1 MNNNHSC
8 DEIWAVATR
17 KDLAETG
24 GSHNEKGKEFQR
36 HWAVMRMFEIEEKGT
51 EDFLFLFESI
61 QDIAEFDSATNP
73 SSVQIY
79 QVKKKDRKEWT
90 WNDLTGL
97 TAPSGKN
104 KKSKPIDE
112 ISLDKLKG
120 SPLAKLYASI
130 VAFKNIPSS
139 GSFISNAGCDLLL
152 TNGEN
157 AATSLPRNL
166 SDLSLEYRN
175 LLLEGFRRLHEPQAL
190 HDLSRIRVE
199 QVNLSVEE
207 PGTYLLGIVHKFLE
221 SRSPRHVGQAR
232 PLIHSLLAVVSALGA
247 KTDSCKNFDEMRQ
260 QRGFSRDEFRSAL
273 RDLEATPDLVDLSK
287 SWLARLSNEG
297 LSVDEEIQINYAA
310 ARIQMRI
317 LHRSLKKQEE
327 ELIYD
332 CGEWLKQNSKSA
344 QLLPF
349 LNKAYNDLKSK
360 HVGFKKAEIFTHVM
374 FEAIKKCA
382 DLT

>member
-24 GSHNEKGKEFQR
+24 GSHNEKGKEFQH

-97 TAPSGKN
+97 TAPPSKR
-104 KKSKPIDE
+104 KKSKTTDE

-120 SPLAKLYASI
+120 SPLGKLYASVI
-130 VAFKNIPSS
+130 AFKNIPSS
-139 GSFISNAGCDLLL
+139 GTFISNAGCDLLL

-157 AATSLPRNL
+157 AATALPRNL

-175 LLLEGFRRLHEPQAL
+175 LLLEGFRQLHEEQAL
-190 HDLSRIRVE
+190 HDLSRVRVE
-199 QVNLSVEE
+199 RVKLSVED
-207 PGTYLLGIVHKFLE
+207 PGTHLMGIVHKFLE
-221 SRSPRHVGQAR
+221 SRSPRHVGQAQS
-232 PLIHSLLAVVSALGA
+232 LVHSLVAMVSALGA
-247 KTDSCKNFDEMRQ
+247 KTDSCKSFDEMRQ
-260 QRGFSRDEFRSAL
+260 QRGFSRDKFRSAL
-273 RDLEATPDLVDLSK
+273 RDLETIPDLVDLSK
-287 SWLARLSNEG
+287 IWLARLSNEG
-297 LSVDEEIQINYAA
+297 LNVDEEIQINYAA
-310 ARIQMRI
+310 AQIQIRI
-317 LHRSLKKQEE
+317 LLQSLSKQEE
-327 ELIYD
+327 KLIYD

-349 LNKAYNDLKSK
+349 LDKAYNDLKAK
-360 HVGFKKAEIFTHVM
+360 HVGFTKAEIFTHVM
-374 FEAIKKCA
+374 FEAIKNA
-382 DLT
+382 RT